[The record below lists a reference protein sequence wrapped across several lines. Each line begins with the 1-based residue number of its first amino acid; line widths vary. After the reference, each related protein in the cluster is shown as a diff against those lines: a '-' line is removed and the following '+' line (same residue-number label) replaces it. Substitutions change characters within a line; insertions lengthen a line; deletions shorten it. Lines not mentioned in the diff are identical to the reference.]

1 MFPGDLLEPT
11 YPDPDNQE
19 IVLARSEVEQ
29 RKRYINLLEKELCDG
44 ENHPLTLIVKQCL
57 QNAPSRRPTTE
68 ELVTDLQGIRADI
81 EGPCGAITRA
91 DAVRQVV
98 MMKEILR
105 KDSGVRE
112 KVREL
117 AAKDEEI
124 QQLRLAQVEFIH
136 PI

>member
-1 MFPGDLLEPT
+1 MFPGDLLEST

-19 IVLARSEVEQ
+19 IVLARSEVER
-29 RKRYINLLEKELCDG
+29 RKRYINLLEKELRDG
-44 ENHPLTLIVKQCL
+44 ENHPLTLIVKRCL

-98 MMKEILR
+98 MMKEILG

-124 QQLRLAQVEFIH
+124 QRLRLAQVEFIH
-136 PI
+136 QI